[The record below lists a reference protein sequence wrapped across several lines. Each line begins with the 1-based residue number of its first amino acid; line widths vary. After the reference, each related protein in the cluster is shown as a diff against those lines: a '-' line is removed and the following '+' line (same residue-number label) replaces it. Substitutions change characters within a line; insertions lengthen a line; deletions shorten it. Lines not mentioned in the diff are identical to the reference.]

1 MKPRNSARPPFS
13 RQAYVL
19 LPIALLFFSGYLLI
33 DRWGEALYYGDSNSY
48 YLHVVSFWVNQDVG
62 DYGATISS
70 LQAANPGSPDPREDR
85 FGIRLTKRGR
95 RYIKYTLGVPIMETP
110 FFWMAHLFAKRSPNY
125 PADGW
130 SSPYLLA
137 VSLSTIVYLLLGFY
151 LLGRV
156 LCRHFSQRVTALV
169 LLTLAF
175 STNVFYHATYVTMAH
190 GFLFF
195 DYCLLLYLTE
205 RYYGRPTPLK
215 ALGIGLIV
223 GLIALT
229 RVPEVISLLI
239 PLLWGVR
246 SWEELRQRWQF
257 FRRRGS
263 HLLLAGLGLLLA
275 FSPQLGYWYYVSGQ
289 LYFNPY
295 DGEGFDFLRPMV
307 YKGWFDFSNGWLIY
321 TPVMLL
327 SLIGLFRLP
336 KAAPGRLL
344 PILAFVGLHV
354 YIHYSYYAWTYF
366 PGLGQR
372 PMVETYPLLA
382 FGLGACFEPVL
393 RKRWPAFALLAALG
407 FFTWLNL
414 FQTWQMR
421 KGIIW
426 PERGNTAFYL
436 ETFGRLTPSWHS
448 MVAFDTKERQPDTT
462 TLQRRSTF
470 YQAGFE
476 QPGTP
481 HRTTAAAHNGKASM
495 QPPGHDYPLADS
507 LELPSAAPGDWLR
520 ISLWAYV
527 RAADQTWNRD
537 EGVILFAELV
547 DESGHRRKRRLMRPV
562 SYIGNEAYSIWHA
575 GRPDQWG
582 EAAFF
587 FRLPRRF
594 EESWRLKLYLRNP
607 AGQVVFLDDLRVGH
621 YVP

>member
-1 MKPRNSARPPFS
+1 MKRQTPPLTRPSFTIK
-13 RQAYVL
+13 AL
-19 LPIALLFFSGYLLI
+19 LPIALLLLSGYLLI

-48 YLHVVSFWVNQDVG
+48 YLHVVSFWINQDVG
-62 DYGATISS
+62 DYEATISS
-70 LQAANPGSPDPREDR
+70 LQAANPGSPDPREDKY
-85 FGIRLTKRGR
+85 GIRLTDRGR
-95 RYIKYTLGVPIMETP
+95 RYIKYTLGVPVMETP
-110 FFWMAHLFAKRSPNY
+110 FFWLAHLYARLDPAY

-130 SSPYLLA
+130 SRPYLLA

-156 LCRHFSQRVTALV
+156 LLRCFSQRVTGLV

-175 STNVFYHATYVTMAH
+175 ATNVFYHATYVTMAH

-205 RYYGRPTPLK
+205 KYYARPSRLK
-215 ALGIGLIV
+215 ALGIGLVV
-223 GLIALT
+223 GLITLT
-229 RVPEVISLLI
+229 RVPEVISLLL

-246 SWEELRQRWQF
+246 GWRGIQERWHF
-257 FRRRGS
+257 FRRRSS
-263 HLLLAGLGLLLA
+263 HLMLAALGLLLA
-275 FSPQLGYWYYVSGQ
+275 FSPQLSYWYYVSGQ
-289 LYFNPY
+289 LCFNPY
-295 DGEGFDFLRPMV
+295 EGEGFDFLRPMV

-327 SLIGLFRLP
+327 SLVGLFRLP

-372 PMVETYPLLA
+372 PMVEAYPVLA
-382 FGLGACFEPVL
+382 FGLGACFAPIL
-393 RKRWPAFALLAALG
+393 RKRWAAVALLAALG

-436 ETFGRLTPSWHS
+436 ETFGMLTPTWHS
-448 MVAFDTKERQPDTT
+448 MVAFDTKERQPDTAA
-462 TLQRRSTF
+462 LQR
-470 YQAGFE
+470 QASLYHSGFE
-476 QPGTP
+476 EPGAP
-481 HRTTAAAHNGKASM
+481 HRSAAAAHRGQAAL
-495 QPPGHDYPLADS
+495 QPPEHDFYLTESLAM
-507 LELPSAAPGDWLR
+507 PSASPGDWLR
-520 ISLWAYV
+520 ISLWAYI

-537 EGVILFAELV
+537 EGPLLFAELV
-547 DESGHRRKRRLMRPV
+547 DENGKRRKRRLMRPV
-562 SYIGNEAYSIWHA
+562 SYIGNEKYSIWHA
-575 GRPDQWG
+575 GKPGQWG

-587 FRLPRRF
+587 FRLPRGF
-594 EESWRLKLYLRNP
+594 EPTWQLKLYSRNP
-607 AGQVVFLDDLRVGH
+607 AGQTAFLDDLRVDH